1 VDVDHT
7 PIAADLDS
15 LDTPTGLA
23 TNIGQDGKGTYTD
36 SNAVGIADG
45 QIDEVAIW
53 RRALTP
59 QEAAVVH
66 ARGVAGVP
74 LLATSIGM
82 PRLSVARTPLGVV
95 ISWPVATKAGFK
107 LEGSPALG
115 TNANWQPVAGVSGN
129 SVTVQPSAQYYYRL
143 KTDRHLR

>member
-1 VDVDHT
+1 
-7 PIAADLDS
+7 
-15 LDTPTGLA
+15 
-23 TNIGQDGKGTYTD
+23 
-36 SNAVGIADG
+36 
-45 QIDEVAIW
+45 
-53 RRALTP
+53 LTP

-95 ISWPVATKAGFK
+95 LSWPVATKAGFK

-115 TNANWQPVAGVSGN
+115 TNANWQPVPGVSGN

-143 KTDRHLR
+143 KN